1 MLTVKAQH
9 KIFKTFAVLVYVQI
23 CLHHMVILGSQNK
36 IPDFSVILAW
46 LCRFNLH
53 FGKHAWE
60 IQLQK
65 FKV

>member
-1 MLTVKAQH
+1 
-9 KIFKTFAVLVYVQI
+9 
-23 CLHHMVILGSQNK
+23 MVILGSQNK

-53 FGKHAWE
+53 FGEHAWE

-65 FKV
+65 LKV